1 MWNLMLAGFCAMVS
15 PKGPSALCS
24 KPVYRAD
31 SLPAEVQNRP
41 PLAPRAYLELPLG
54 SIRARGWLLDQLQRM
69 ENGMTGHLDSLY
81 PQVLGSRNGWLGG
94 NGDVWERGP
103 YWLDGLLPLAYILH
117 DSSLEAKVQ
126 PWITWTLNSQ
136 RPDGYFGPE
145 PHSHPPKPEP
155 GLQRDLP
162 EDWWPHMVML
172 KVLQQYYE
180 ATADPRVLP
189 FLTRYF
195 HYQLRTLPSHPLD
208 YWSWW
213 GQQRGGD
220 NLMVVYWLYDRTG
233 DTSLLRLA
241 DLLYNQTYDWTY
253 AFAHTSA
260 LSQLYRFH
268 GVNLAQGIKEPLEYF
283 QQHPDLRY
291 LAAVQDA
298 FRDIRM
304 YQEQPEGVF
313 GADELT
319 HGNDPTQGSEFC
331 SAVELMFSLEEMQQ
345 ISGQVSF
352 MDRLER
358 IAYNA
363 LPTQATDD
371 FSARQYFQQANQ
383 VQISRQPHRFVTPY
397 DGTALCYGLLTGYP
411 CCTCNMHQG
420 WPKFVQNLWYRS
432 SDGGVAA
439 LVYGPSEL
447 DIPWAGGKR
456 FRMREQT
463 HYPFSDTIRFIYL
476 GDAGL
481 SVPLHLRIP
490 AWCDT
495 ARILAQ
501 GRFLRSVAGDR
512 IIRVNRSWN
521 PGDTLT
527 LVLPMH
533 VRLAQYAPGSLSV
546 ERGPLVYVLRIPG
559 RWKHVPARDAY
570 GSYWE
575 VYPRSAWNYGLPDL
589 PSSGWK
595 DAFQVRVRPWSGAYP
610 WNLKNCPIEL
620 RTQVR
625 LLPQWHLYNGS
636 AGPLPV
642 SARSSDPWTEVRLV
656 PYGCSTLRV
665 SEFPVLRP

>member
-1 MWNLMLAGFCAMVS
+1 MIKTWLVGFCMCCFVLGSITTLAA
-15 PKGPSALCS
+15 PTCGI
-24 KPVYRAD
+24 D
-31 SLPAEVQNRP
+31 SLPEGLQNRP
-41 PLAPRAYLELPLG
+41 PLAPRAYMEFPLG
-54 SIRARGWLLDQLQRM
+54 SIQARGWLLEQLLAM
-69 ENGMTGHLDSLY
+69 KNGMTGHLDSLY
-81 PQVLGSRNGWLGG
+81 PQVLGPRNGWLGG
-94 NGDVWERGP
+94 DGDVWERGP

-117 DSSLEAKVQ
+117 DSVLEAKVK
-126 PWITWTLNSQ
+126 PWVDWTLNSQ

-145 PHSHPPKPEP
+145 PRTSRPRPEA

-172 KVLQQYYE
+172 KVLQQYYQ
-180 ATADPRVLP
+180 ATSDPRVLT

-195 HYQLRTLPSHPLD
+195 HYQLRRLPSHPLN

-220 NLMVVYWLYDRTG
+220 NLMVVYWLYNRTG

-241 DLLYNQTYDWTY
+241 TLLYNQTFDWTY

-268 GVNLAQGIKEPLEYF
+268 GVNLAQGIKEPLEYY
-283 QQHPDLRY
+283 QQQPELRY
-291 LAAVQDA
+291 LTAVQDA

-345 ISGQVSF
+345 ITGQVSF

-371 FSARQYFQQANQ
+371 FNARQYFQQANQ
-383 VQISRQPHRFVTPY
+383 VQISRQPRRFVTPY

-432 SDGGVAA
+432 ADGGVAA

-447 DIPWAGGKR
+447 DIPWTSSRR
-456 FRMREQT
+456 FRILELT
-463 HYPFSDTIRFIYL
+463 HYPFSDTIRFVYQ
-476 GDAGL
+476 GDGGL
-481 SVPLHLRIP
+481 QVPFHLRIP
-490 AWCDT
+490 DWCDS
-495 ARILAQ
+495 AALMQPDHAVQ
-501 GRFLRSVAGDR
+501 QVAGDR
-512 IIRVNRSWN
+512 IFRIQRTWN

-527 LVLPMH
+527 LILPMRI
-533 VRLAQYAPGSLSV
+533 RLTHYAAGSVSV
-546 ERGPLVYVLRIPG
+546 ERGPLVYALRIPG
-559 RWKHVPARDAY
+559 QWKHVSAQDAY
-570 GSYWE
+570 GAYWE
-575 VYPRSAWNYGLPDL
+575 VYPKSAWNYGLPDL
-589 PSSGWK
+589 PASRWNE
-595 DAFQVRVRPWSGAYP
+595 AFKVVRKPWSGAYP
-610 WNLKNCPIEL
+610 WNLSQCPLEL
-620 RTQVR
+620 VTEAR
-625 LLPQWHLYNGS
+625 LLPDWHLYNGS

-642 SARSSDPWTEVRLV
+642 SARSSDPWTTIRLV
-656 PYGCSTLRV
+656 PYGCSTLRI
-665 SEFPVLRP
+665 SEFPILNP